1 MAEFIE
7 VTCCV
12 QPRFVNIANITN
24 IERLTHESK
33 DDGCRI
39 HFSGGNHTSDSFIA
53 EQSYAEV
60 KQLILSVG
68 EAQPKDK

>member
-39 HFSGGNHTSDSFIA
+39 HFSGGDYSSHDFVVD
-53 EQSYAEV
+53 ESYAEV